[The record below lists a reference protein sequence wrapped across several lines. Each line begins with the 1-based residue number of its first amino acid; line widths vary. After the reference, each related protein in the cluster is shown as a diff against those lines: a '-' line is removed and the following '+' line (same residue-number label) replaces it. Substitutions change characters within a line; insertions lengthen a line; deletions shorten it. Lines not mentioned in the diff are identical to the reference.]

1 MHKIDLIGQVP
12 LFADLDRKA
21 LAELASIAEVRRASK
36 GELLFSEGDEAR
48 ALFIL
53 SEGIVELVKMEP
65 SGREQFVRR
74 VARGETFAE
83 AAMFSGGA
91 YPASAIARA
100 HSELIAISKEK
111 FLRCVRAHPE
121 VALAIMGAMAKL
133 LRHLNTL
140 VSELALG
147 SVESRLAAWLLRRS
161 REAGKLTFML
171 GIAKK
176 ELAFRLGTVP
186 ETLSRNLRKLKDDG
200 AIRLEG
206 ERLTILDAPALEETA
221 GR

>member
-1 MHKIDLIGQVP
+1 MHKIDLVGRVP
-12 LFADLDRKA
+12 LFAELDRKA
-21 LAELASIAEVRRASK
+21 LSELAAIAEVRRASK
-36 GELLFSEGDEAR
+36 GELLFSEGEEAR

-53 SEGIVELVKMEP
+53 ADGVVELVKTEA

-74 VARGETFAE
+74 VGRGETFAE
-83 AAMFSGGA
+83 AAMFSGGV
-91 YPASAIARA
+91 YPASAVARA
-100 HSELIAISKEK
+100 AAELIVISKEK
-111 FLRCVRAHPE
+111 FLRSVRGHPE

-133 LRHLNTL
+133 LRHLNSL

-147 SVESRLAAWLLRRS
+147 SVEGRLAAWLLRCA
-161 REAGKLTFML
+161 REAGKSTFML

-186 ETLSRNLRKLKDDG
+186 ETLSRNLRKLRD
-200 AIRLEG
+200 ARIIRIAG
-206 ERLTILDAPALEETA
+206 ERVTVLDARALEDAA